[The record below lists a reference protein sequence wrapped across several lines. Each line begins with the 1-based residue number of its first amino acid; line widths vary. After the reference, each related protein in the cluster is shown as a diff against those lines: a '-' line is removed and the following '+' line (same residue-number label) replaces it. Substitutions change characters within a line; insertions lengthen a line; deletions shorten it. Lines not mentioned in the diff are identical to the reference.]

1 MYVGTAEDEAQCSRR
16 ALRED
21 VFNNYMHCCFITCI
35 FMPHTHEV
43 IRIFKY
49 LTIKDVT
56 MDSEKSVHQKLLQII
71 QDEYD
76 NCEWFIISSNELMK
90 TLNDTTTMFQDRS
103 KTYEELKDSIGK
115 IGLGVSN
122 VEKCLD
128 GVEEC
133 YNRIVEE
140 LANEKN
146 IKV

>member
-1 MYVGTAEDEAQCSRR
+1 
-16 ALRED
+16 
-21 VFNNYMHCCFITCI
+21 
-35 FMPHTHEV
+35 
-43 IRIFKY
+43 
-49 LTIKDVT
+49 

-90 TLNDTTTMFQDRS
+90 TLHDTTTMFKDRS
-103 KTYEELKDSIGK
+103 KTYEEIKDSIGK
-115 IGLGVSN
+115 IGLGISN

>member
-1 MYVGTAEDEAQCSRR
+1 
-16 ALRED
+16 
-21 VFNNYMHCCFITCI
+21 
-35 FMPHTHEV
+35 
-43 IRIFKY
+43 
-49 LTIKDVT
+49 

-90 TLNDTTTMFQDRS
+90 TLNDTITMFKDNS
-103 KTYEELKDSIGK
+103 KSYEEIKNSIGK
-115 IGLGVSN
+115 IGLGISN

-140 LANEKN
+140 LINEKN
-146 IKV
+146 KKI

>member
-1 MYVGTAEDEAQCSRR
+1 
-16 ALRED
+16 
-21 VFNNYMHCCFITCI
+21 
-35 FMPHTHEV
+35 
-43 IRIFKY
+43 
-49 LTIKDVT
+49 

-90 TLNDTTTMFQDRS
+90 TLNDTTTMFKDRS
-103 KTYEELKDSIGK
+103 KTYEEIKDSIGK
-115 IGLGVSN
+115 IGLGISN
-122 VEKCLD
+122 VETCLD

-146 IKV
+146 KKV

>member
-1 MYVGTAEDEAQCSRR
+1 
-16 ALRED
+16 
-21 VFNNYMHCCFITCI
+21 
-35 FMPHTHEV
+35 
-43 IRIFKY
+43 
-49 LTIKDVT
+49 

-71 QDEYD
+71 QEEYD

-90 TLNDTTTMFQDRS
+90 TLNDTTTMFNDRS
-103 KTYEELKDSIGK
+103 KTYEEIKDSIGT
-115 IGLGVSN
+115 IGLGIRN

-146 IKV
+146 KKV

>member
-1 MYVGTAEDEAQCSRR
+1 
-16 ALRED
+16 
-21 VFNNYMHCCFITCI
+21 
-35 FMPHTHEV
+35 
-43 IRIFKY
+43 
-49 LTIKDVT
+49 
-56 MDSEKSVHQKLLQII
+56 MDSEKSVHEKLLQII